1 MSRPTVPGDAP
12 SRGGDRAGVLS
23 GPLAWT
29 LARRLLVDPRSHLL
43 GSSARAALV
52 ATTLG
57 VAALGVALALMTG
70 YREDL
75 VARLVGGNAA
85 ILVYA
90 TGETG
95 APTPDAAL
103 AGFEGL
109 ERVERVRYL
118 EGVLSAP
125 GGEREV
131 TLRAAP
137 GSTGAFAGDGEPLGV
152 TATGAWRV
160 RLGARLAADLGA
172 QSGDRLRLA
181 VLGFDEDRSRFAF
194 RTLEVAGTFETGF
207 SEFDR
212 AWAVVS
218 PEAVASIPGGGAPV
232 WEIALARPETAPE
245 VAERIRQR
253 LGTGA
258 VVVDWQQLNR
268 QLFAALDLQKRALF
282 LLLGLIVVVATFNV
296 ASTLVVLVR
305 ERVRDLGVLAALGLA
320 PAALTRVFLFYGAAL
335 GAAGTALGLGIAA
348 AISWAVTRFELLSFG
363 PEIADIYFLSTV
375 PLRLR
380 GSDAV
385 AIAGFALAVTLAAC
399 LVPAMRASKLD
410 PATALRYE

>member
-1 MSRPTVPGDAP
+1 MSGGATARRPA
-12 SRGGDRAGVLS
+12 GGGVLA
-23 GPLAWT
+23 GPLVWT
-29 LARRLLVDPRSHLL
+29 LARRLLVDPRSRLL
-43 GSSARAALV
+43 GSSARAALL

-85 ILVYA
+85 VLVYA
-90 TGETG
+90 TGEAEPG
-95 APTPDAAL
+95 APAFDEVLAAVD
-103 AGFEGL
+103 GV

-125 GGEREV
+125 GGEREI

-137 GSTGAFAGDGEPLGV
+137 GAAGAFAGTGEELG
-152 TATGAWRV
+152 TGAGGAWRV

-172 QSGDRLRLA
+172 ERGDRLRLA
-181 VLGFDEDRSRFAF
+181 VLGFEEGRSRFAF

-212 AWAVVS
+212 AWAVVA

-232 WEIALARPETAPE
+232 WEVALARPETAPAA
-245 VAERIRQR
+245 AERIRER
-253 LGTGA
+253 LGAAA

-305 ERVRDLGVLAALGLA
+305 ERVRDLGVLAALGLP
-320 PAALTRVFLFYGAAL
+320 PAALRRVFLLYGAAL
-335 GAAGTALGLGIAA
+335 GLAGTALGLALAA
-348 AISWAVTRFELLSFG
+348 AVSRVVTRLELLSFG
-363 PEIADIYFLSTV
+363 PEIAAIYFLSTV

-380 GSDAV
+380 AGDAA
-385 AIAGFALAVTLAAC
+385 AIAVFALAVTLAAC
-399 LVPAMRASKLD
+399 LLPAARAAKLD
-410 PATALRYE
+410 PAAALRYE

>member
-1 MSRPTVPGDAP
+1 MSRRSGP
-12 SRGGDRAGVLS
+12 SGSKGGGGDAGVLA
-23 GPLAWT
+23 GPLVWT

-85 ILVYA
+85 VLIYA
-90 TGETG
+90 TGEAG
-95 APTPDAAL
+95 APEPETAL
-103 AGFEGL
+103 GDLDGV
-109 ERVERVRYL
+109 ERIERVRYL

-125 GGEREV
+125 GGEREI

-137 GSTGAFAGDGEPLGV
+137 GAA
-152 TATGAWRV
+152 GAWRV

-172 QSGDRLRLA
+172 RTGDRLRLA
-181 VLGFDEDRSRFAF
+181 VLGFEEGRSRFAF

-212 AWAVVS
+212 AWAVIA

-232 WEIALARPETAPE
+232 WEVALERPETAPE
-245 VAERIRQR
+245 VAELVRQR
-253 LGTGA
+253 LGAGA

-282 LLLGLIVVVATFNV
+282 LLLGLIVIVATFNV

-320 PAALTRVFLFYGAAL
+320 PAALTRVVLLYGTAL
-335 GAAGTALGLGIAA
+335 GALGTALGLGLAA
-348 AISWAVTRFELLSFG
+348 AVSWTVTRFELLSFG

-380 GSDAV
+380 GGDAAAV
-385 AIAGFALAVTLAAC
+385 AGFALAVTLAAC
-399 LVPAMRASKLD
+399 LLPAARAAKLD

>member
-1 MSRPTVPGDAP
+1 MSRRTDLGEAPG
-12 SRGGDRAGVLS
+12 RGGGRAGVLA

-85 ILVYA
+85 VLIYA
-90 TGETG
+90 TGEAG
-95 APTPDAAL
+95 APTPEAAL
-103 AGFEGL
+103 EGL
-109 ERVERVRYL
+109 DGVERIERVRYL

-137 GSTGAFAGDGEPLGV
+137 GSVGAFAGAGERLGI
-152 TATGAWRV
+152 TASGAWRV

-172 QSGDRLRLA
+172 KPGDRLRLA
-181 VLGFDEDRSRFAF
+181 VLGFDEGRSRFAF
-194 RTLEVAGTFETGF
+194 RTLEEAGTFETGF

-232 WEIALARPETAPE
+232 WEVALARPETAPE
-245 VAERIRQR
+245 VAGGIRER
-253 LGTGA
+253 LGANA

-305 ERVRDLGVLAALGLA
+305 ERVRDLGVLAALGLE

-348 AISWAVTRFELLSFG
+348 VISRLVTRFELLSFG

-380 GSDAV
+380 GGDAA
-385 AIAGFALAVTLAAC
+385 AIAAFALAVTLVAC
-399 LVPAMRASKLD
+399 LVPAARAARLD

>member
-1 MSRPTVPGDAP
+1 MSRRSGPNGPKGG
-12 SRGGDRAGVLS
+12 GGDAGVLA
-23 GPLAWT
+23 GPLIWT

-85 ILVYA
+85 VLIYA
-90 TGETG
+90 TGEAG
-95 APTPDAAL
+95 APGPETAL
-103 AGFEGL
+103 GDLDGV
-109 ERVERVRYL
+109 ERIERVRYL

-125 GGEREV
+125 GGEREI

-137 GSTGAFAGDGEPLGV
+137 GAAGAFAGGGEPLG
-152 TATGAWRV
+152 TSGDGAWRV

-172 QSGDRLRLA
+172 RTGDRLRLA
-181 VLGFDEDRSRFAF
+181 VLGFEEGRSRFAF

-212 AWAVVS
+212 AWAVIS

-232 WEIALARPETAPE
+232 WEVALARPETAPE
-245 VAERIRQR
+245 VAELVRQR
-253 LGTGA
+253 LGSGA

-282 LLLGLIVVVATFNV
+282 LLLGLIVIVATFNV

-320 PAALTRVFLFYGAAL
+320 PAALTRVVLLYGTAL
-335 GAAGTALGLGIAA
+335 GALGTALGLGLAA
-348 AISWAVTRFELLSFG
+348 AVSWTVTRFELLSFG

-380 GSDAV
+380 GGDAAAV
-385 AIAGFALAVTLAAC
+385 AGFALAVTLAAC
-399 LVPAMRASKLD
+399 LLPAARAAKLD